1 MRSNVKFCLDTC
13 RSSCTMPKKIK
24 KRQQYSCIKLQL
36 KYIRTW
42 KNTKKTNIDSMQK
55 HTYWLGWK
63 LPIHYTTQ
71 NILSIWNQQP
81 SHISK
86 QKFKSTIICWGPKI
100 NNTKKI
106 KQFNQNRGR
115 SSGTSI
121 GAKTFNTWIL
131 KNDAVHWN
139 SQSQIILHT
148 KCICPQYHK

>member
-1 MRSNVKFCLDTC
+1 MKFCLDTC
-13 RSSCTMPKKIK
+13 RSSCTMPTKDKETSTIFLHKVTAEIHSHLKKH
-24 KRQQYSCIKLQL
+24 
-36 KYIRTW
+36 
-42 KNTKKTNIDSMQK
+42 KKTNIDSMQK

-86 QKFKSTIICWGPKI
+86 QKFKSTIICWGPK
-100 NNTKKI
+100 NKQHKKI

-115 SSGTSI
+115 SSGTSV

-148 KCICPQYHK
+148 KYICPQYHK

>member
-1 MRSNVKFCLDTC
+1 MKFCLDTC
-13 RSSCTMPKKIK
+13 RSSCTMPTKGKETSTIFLHKFTYEIHSHLKKH
-24 KRQQYSCIKLQL
+24 
-36 KYIRTW
+36 
-42 KNTKKTNIDSMQK
+42 KKTNIDSTQK

-86 QKFKSTIICWGPKI
+86 QKFKSTIICWEPK
-100 NNTKKI
+100 NKQHKKSSSSTK
-106 KQFNQNRGR
+106 NRGR
-115 SSGTSI
+115 SSGTSV